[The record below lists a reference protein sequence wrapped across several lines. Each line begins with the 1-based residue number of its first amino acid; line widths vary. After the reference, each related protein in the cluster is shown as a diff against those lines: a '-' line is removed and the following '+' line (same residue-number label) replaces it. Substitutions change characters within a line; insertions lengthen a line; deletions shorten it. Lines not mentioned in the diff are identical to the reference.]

1 MKKIN
6 NKGFTLVE
14 VLAVIAIIA
23 ILGGIALPNILST
36 INSGKEASKKTMI
49 NNIKTAAQE
58 LFEEVYYMES
68 DLKKFEINDESI
80 VTETTESI
88 KVVNDN
94 DSNSITVN
102 LQTLVSN
109 GFLIGT
115 GENEETKKIYDPKT
129 NEYIGDCEIIITKDS
144 NGNYTITNEGGFN
157 DESKCPN
164 LGE

>member
-36 INSGKEASKKTMI
+36 INSGKETSKKNMI
-49 NNIKTAAQE
+49 NNIKTAAQQ
-58 LFEEVYYMES
+58 LYEEVYYMES
-68 DLKKFEINDESI
+68 NLKKFKYNEQDSTI
-80 VTETTESI
+80 TETEETIE
-88 KVVNDN
+88 VVNN
-94 DSNSITVN
+94 NSITVN

-109 GFLIGT
+109 GFLTGT

-129 NEYIGDCEIIITKDS
+129 NEYIGDCEIKITKTS
-144 NGNYTITNEGGFN
+144 EGTYEIINN
-157 DESKCPN
+157 DDNDKCPN